1 MTNTFSECPKVTAMR
16 TTLHAKVDALG
27 DRLTAMSDWMYHNP
41 EPGFE
46 EFKASAMLGEELRK
60 HGFEVEMGVPGLETA
75 WPEYNRL
82 KFTGGLSKDYDGPP
96 GLPTAFRA
104 KYKGKSEH
112 PVIAIVVEYDALRGN
127 PPFHGCQHNM
137 QGPTGIG
144 AAVALAQVMEENNLP
159 GSVWVIGAPAEE
171 VGPPAKAAEALS
183 GYLDGVDFAMRSHG
197 VEGRNETVRYPGGFS
212 DRHIEQM
219 KYTFHGK
226 SAHAQMPWRGTS
238 ALDSVMVLLHAVELL
253 REHSEP
259 QFRFHWVI
267 TDGGV
272 APNIVPE
279 MASATVWVRH
289 LIDETRVGS
298 VSPRIAK
305 EMILKKRDQIDNA
318 ARGAAIATGTTVDL
332 DHYGSYIPGIAVGAF
347 NDLLFDYA
355 VVYGAA
361 NVRDEAAR
369 VAKHWEETGY
379 MTIRVPGIS
388 VGFGIDGITPV
399 TGHSHESADLSA
411 SPVGHRA
418 LVLMSK
424 VMAAIGLRLVT
435 DADVRAK
442 IKAEHDMWVKKYNE

>member
-1 MTNTFSECPKVTAMR
+1 MSSS
-16 TTLHAKVDALG
+16 LHESPEVVAARKALDAKVDAVAK
-27 DRLTAMSDWMYHNP
+27 RLIEMNDWMYHNP
-41 EPGFE
+41 ESGFE
-46 EFKASAMLGEELRK
+46 EFKASAMLAEDLRK
-60 HGFEVEMGVPGLETA
+60 HGFQVEMGVPGLETA
-75 WPEYNRL
+75 WPEYSRL
-82 KFTGGLSKDYDGPP
+82 KFVGGLSRNYDGPP

-104 KYKGKSEH
+104 KYKGKNEH

-144 AAVALAQVMEENNLP
+144 TAVALAEVMEQNHLP

-197 VEGRNETVRYPGGFS
+197 IEGRNETVRYPGGFS

-226 SAHAQMPWRGTS
+226 SAHAQMAWKGTS

-267 TDGGV
+267 SDGGV

-298 VSPRIAK
+298 VSPRVAK
-305 EMILKKRDQIDNA
+305 EMILKKRDQIDNG
-318 ARGAAIATGTTVDL
+318 ARGAALATGTTVDV
-332 DHYGSYIPGIAVGAF
+332 DHYGSYIPGISVGAF
-347 NDLLFDYA
+347 NDLVFDYA
-355 VVYGAA
+355 IAYGAV
-361 NVRDEAAR
+361 NVSEEAAR
-369 VAKHWEETGY
+369 VPKHWEETGF

-388 VGFGIDGITPV
+388 VGFGIEGVTPV
-399 TGHSHESADLSA
+399 TGHSHESADFSV
-411 SPVGHRA
+411 SSEGHKTI
-418 LVLMSK
+418 VLMSK

-435 DADVRAK
+435 DAGIREK
-442 IKAEHDMWVKKYNE
+442 IKAEHDAWVKKYNE